1 MPLTLRI
8 SLVVGTLLA
17 LALVLRRI
25 SKRKIRVADAVYW
38 VVSMLVLVL
47 LALFP
52 GVAILISG
60 WLGFLSPSNFVFVTI
75 IALMLLTLFGLAS
88 DVSRLTDKV
97 ERLSQEIALMN
108 GDAGEGQGRQGERS

>member
-17 LALVLRRI
+17 LSLVLRRI
-25 SKRKIRVADAVYW
+25 RKRKIRVADAVYW
-38 VVSMLVLVL
+38 VVSTFVLVL

-52 GVAILISG
+52 GVAILVSS
-60 WLGFLSPSNFVFVTI
+60 WLGFLSPSNFVFMTI
-75 IALMLLTLFGLAS
+75 IALMLLKLFGLAS

-97 ERLSQEIALMN
+97 ERLSQEIALRN
-108 GDAGEGQGRQGERS
+108 KDAEERGD